1 MSKIG
6 SREATNHQESEQLT
20 SNPQLNNN
28 NMKLV
33 AFDLVKYNSGNYNTV
48 LGDGSPVTIGVVDAN
63 RVEDSILG
71 WVSNGSSLSWSIDGI
86 NDINDPNDNT
96 FRLYLTAKKTK
107 VHITITRNKDGKINL
122 YGSTEKEP
130 SLKRDSELL
139 KRLTVE
145 V

>member
-6 SREATNHQESEQLT
+6 SSEATNHQESEQLT
-20 SNPQLNNN
+20 SNSQLNNN
-28 NMKLV
+28 NMKLLQ
-33 AFDLVKYNSGNYNTV
+33 FDLQKYNSGNYNLV
-48 LGDGSPVTIGVVDAN
+48 LGNGEPVTIGAINPDQKYA
-63 RVEDSILG
+63 ILG
-71 WVSNGSSLSWSIDGI
+71 WSAEGDSYAWEIDGSYGVLG
-86 NDINDPNDNT
+86 NNM
-96 FRLYLTAKKTK
+96 FRLYMVPKKTK

-130 SLKRDSELL
+130 SLKKDSELL